1 MREMEALKKKGHRS
15 LAKAKPVKPSYNYS
29 APSRHKRSKSDLE
42 EKNAK
47 DALHSSHKAS
57 HNQPKLNGTN
67 SNSHLQSETNKGIHP
82 KTDTQDSLR
91 KEIVQLERHLDD
103 QQTVR
108 GALEKALGPNPAPV
122 TLSNESPILQPT
134 NQLIREVATLEL
146 EIKHLEQYLLTLYRK
161 AFEQAPMVPS
171 SLVVRQEEPAP
182 PKPSVSSRSA
192 LMEETPKP
200 KATAGR
206 GGDAMLHYSCPPLSK
221 RRNGTMM
228 EDCSPSTC
236 PTKAMDSD
244 HGLRSQSALSFRG
257 VCSSRISPS
266 EESLARALRSCHSQP
281 FSFLE
286 EGEAATT
293 SGVVSLA
300 DYLGTNVAD
309 HIPETPNNL
318 SEEMVRCMAGVYC
331 KLADPPLVHHRASS
345 SPTSSL
351 SSTTSV
357 VSPQYL
363 GDMWSPNCRRE
374 ATLDSRLINPF
385 HVEGLKE
392 FSGPYNTMV
401 EVPSISRDRPR
412 LREVEDLL
420 QTYKLILHRLES
432 VDLRRMANEE
442 KLAFWINIHNAL
454 LMHAYLKHGI
464 PHNHLK
470 KTSLLVK
477 AECKIAGRSINA
489 AAIQGLVLGCS
500 THCPGQWLRT
510 LLHPRMK
517 SRGSKAGGQ
526 WQAFAIHRPEPLL
539 RFALCSGSH
548 SDPAVRVYTPKRLF
562 QQLEAA
568 KEEYIRATVGVR
580 PPDHQHRRGRVLLPK
595 LVEAYA
601 RDVGLSPERL
611 LDAAQRCLPESVRAA
626 VQRCRQQQQGTTASK
641 AVVEWAP
648 HRQGFRY
655 LLARDLAF
663 PHLS

>member
-1 MREMEALKKKGHRS
+1 MRETEALEKKGHKS
-15 LAKAKPVKPSYNYS
+15 FAKPVKPSSNTP
-29 APSRHKRSKSDLE
+29 ARHKRSKSDLE
-42 EKNAK
+42 EKKAK
-47 DALHSSHKAS
+47 DALSSSQKAS
-57 HNQPKLNGTN
+57 NQPKLNGRS
-67 SNSHLQSETNKGIHP
+67 SNSHLQDETKKGVQPRSETHN
-82 KTDTQDSLR
+82 SLR
-91 KEIVQLERHLDD
+91 KEILQLERHLDD
-103 QQTVR
+103 QQMVR
-108 GALEKALGPNPAPV
+108 GALEKALGPDPAPV
-122 TLSNESPILQPT
+122 TIPNETPMLKPT

-161 AFEQAPMVPS
+161 AFEQAPTLPS
-171 SLVVRQEEPAP
+171 SFVHQEAAAL

-192 LMEETPKP
+192 LIEETPTA
-200 KATAGR
+200 KAPTRR
-206 GGDAMLHYSCPPLSK
+206 GGGDVMLHYSCPPLSK
-221 RRNGTMM
+221 RRNGTLD
-228 EDCSPSTC
+228 DCSPSTC
-236 PTKAMDSD
+236 PRKTTDSD

-286 EGEAATT
+286 EGEAAAT

-331 KLADPPLVHHRASS
+331 KLADPPLVHHRTSS

-351 SSTTSV
+351 SSASV
-357 VSPQYL
+357 VSPHYP

-385 HVEGLKE
+385 RIEGLKE

-401 EVPSISRDRPR
+401 EVPSISHDRQR

-420 QTYKLILHRLES
+420 QTFKLILHRLES

-442 KLAFWINIHNAL
+442 RLAFWINIHNSL

-464 PHNHLK
+464 PQNHLK

-477 AECKIAGRSINA
+477 AECKIAGGAINA
-489 AAIQGLVLGCS
+489 SAIQGLVLGCS

-517 SRGSKAGGQ
+517 SRGSKAGGGQ

-548 SDPAVRVYTPKRLF
+548 SDPAV
-562 QQLEAA
+562 
-568 KEEYIRATVGVR
+568 
-580 PPDHQHRRGRVLLPK
+580 
-595 LVEAYA
+595 
-601 RDVGLSPERL
+601 
-611 LDAAQRCLPESVRAA
+611 
-626 VQRCRQQQQGTTASK
+626 
-641 AVVEWAP
+641 
-648 HRQGFRY
+648 
-655 LLARDLAF
+655 
-663 PHLS
+663 

>member
-1 MREMEALKKKGHRS
+1 METVERREQRS
-15 LAKAKPVKPSYNYS
+15 FAKPVKPSY
-29 APSRHKRSKSDLE
+29 RRSKSDLG

-47 DALHSSHKAS
+47 DALQKAP
-57 HNQPKLNGTN
+57 NQKKLNGIK
-67 SNSHLQSETNKGIHP
+67 SNSHLHSETKKGIQP
-82 KTDTQDSLR
+82 KSEAQNSLR

-108 GALEKALGPNPAPV
+108 GALEKALGPDPAPF
-122 TLSNESPILQPT
+122 TLSNESPILKPA

-161 AFEQAPMVPS
+161 AFEQAPSLPS
-171 SLVVRQEEPAP
+171 SGIQGEAPAP

-192 LMEETPKP
+192 ALVEETPKA
-200 KATAGR
+200 KATVGR

-221 RRNGTMM
+221 RRNGTV
-228 EDCSPSTC
+228 DDSSPSTC
-236 PTKAMDSD
+236 PRKTMDSD

-286 EGEAATT
+286 EGETATT

-331 KLADPPLVHHRASS
+331 KLADPPLVHHRPSS
-345 SPTSSL
+345 SPTSSF
-351 SSTTSV
+351 SSTSV

-401 EVPSISRDRPR
+401 EVPSISRDRRR
-412 LREVEDLL
+412 LSEAEDLL
-420 QTYKLILHRLES
+420 QTYKLILHRLET

-442 KLAFWINIHNAL
+442 KLSFWINIHNAL

-464 PHNHLK
+464 PQNHLK

-477 AECKIAGRSINA
+477 AECRIAGRTINA

-500 THCPGQWLRT
+500 THSPGQWLRT
-510 LLHPRMK
+510 LLHPRIK
-517 SRGSKAGGQ
+517 SRVSKGGGQ
-526 WQAFAIHRPEPLL
+526 WQPFAINRPEPLL
-539 RFALCSGSH
+539 RFALCSGNH

-580 PPDHQHRRGRVLLPK
+580 PPEHQHRHRGGRVVLPK

-626 VQRCRQQQQGTTASK
+626 VQRCRQQQQTT

-648 HRQGFRY
+648 HRQSFRY
-655 LLARDLAF
+655 LLARDVAF

>member
-1 MREMEALKKKGHRS
+1 MYA
-15 LAKAKPVKPSYNYS
+15 
-29 APSRHKRSKSDLE
+29 
-42 EKNAK
+42 
-47 DALHSSHKAS
+47 
-57 HNQPKLNGTN
+57 
-67 SNSHLQSETNKGIHP
+67 
-82 KTDTQDSLR
+82 
-91 KEIVQLERHLDD
+91 
-103 QQTVR
+103 
-108 GALEKALGPNPAPV
+108 
-122 TLSNESPILQPT
+122 TLSNQIADHVIGATTTSDLWSR
-134 NQLIREVATLEL
+134 IRDYFLANRAA
-146 EIKHLEQYLLTLYRK
+146 QYMMLNRQYRNLKQGDLFVEEYTRRMKLLTAGLADIDHAVSEVDLTTQFLHDIDGRLDMIRVVLGDTAYPMQYSPYQQPSWDHM
-161 AFEQAPMVPS
+161 ALLHAAYSNQGFHNTAPS
-171 SLVVRQEEPAP
+171 NEWYL
-182 PKPSVSSRSA
+182 
-192 LMEETPKP
+192 
-200 KATAGR
+200 
-206 GGDAMLHYSCPPLSK
+206 
-221 RRNGTMM
+221 
-228 EDCSPSTC
+228 
-236 PTKAMDSD
+236 DSGASN
-244 HGLRSQSALSFRG
+244 HVTGNPGNTHANR
-257 VCSSRISPS
+257 PM
-266 EESLARALRSCHSQP
+266 
-281 FSFLE
+281 

-464 PHNHLK
+464 PQNHLK

-500 THCPGQWLRT
+500 THCPGQ
-510 LLHPRMK
+510 
-517 SRGSKAGGQ
+517 
-526 WQAFAIHRPEPLL
+526 
-539 RFALCSGSH
+539 
-548 SDPAVRVYTPKRLF
+548 VRVYTPKRLF

-626 VQRCRQQQQGTTASK
+626 VQRCRPQQQQHQGTTASK

-648 HRQGFRY
+648 HRQSFRY

>member
-1 MREMEALKKKGHRS
+1 METLERRGQRS
-15 LAKAKPVKPSYNYS
+15 FAKPVKPSYT
-29 APSRHKRSKSDLE
+29 RSKSDLG

-47 DALHSSHKAS
+47 DALQKAP
-57 HNQPKLNGTN
+57 NQQKL
-67 SNSHLQSETNKGIHP
+67 
-82 KTDTQDSLR
+82 
-91 KEIVQLERHLDD
+91 IVQLERHLDD

-108 GALEKALGPNPAPV
+108 GALEKALGPDPAPV
-122 TLSNESPILQPT
+122 TMSYESPILKPA

-161 AFEQAPMVPS
+161 AFEQAPSLPS
-171 SLVVRQEEPAP
+171 SGIHGEAPAP
-182 PKPSVSSRSA
+182 PKPSVSSRPAA
-192 LMEETPKP
+192 LVEETPKP
-200 KATAGR
+200 KATVVT

-221 RRNGTMM
+221 RRNGTV
-228 EDCSPSTC
+228 DDSSPSTC
-236 PTKAMDSD
+236 PRKTMDSD

-286 EGEAATT
+286 EGETGTT

-331 KLADPPLVHHRASS
+331 KLADPPLVHHRPSS
-345 SPTSSL
+345 SPTSSF
-351 SSTTSV
+351 SSTSV

-401 EVPSISRDRPR
+401 EVPSISRDRRR
-412 LREVEDLL
+412 LSEAEDLL
-420 QTYKLILHRLES
+420 QTYKLILHRLET

-442 KLAFWINIHNAL
+442 RLSFWINIHNAL

-464 PHNHLK
+464 PQNHLK

-477 AECKIAGRSINA
+477 AECRIAGRTINA

-500 THCPGQWLRT
+500 THSPGQ
-510 LLHPRMK
+510 
-517 SRGSKAGGQ
+517 
-526 WQAFAIHRPEPLL
+526 
-539 RFALCSGSH
+539 
-548 SDPAVRVYTPKRLF
+548 VRVYTPKRLF

-580 PPDHQHRRGRVLLPK
+580 PPEHQHRHRGGRVVLPK

-626 VQRCRQQQQGTTASK
+626 VQRCRQQQQSV

-648 HRQGFRY
+648 HRQSFRY
-655 LLARDLAF
+655 LLARDVAF